1 MGRNSKPN
9 WVVRRVGHSGQTRRS
24 ATTFFA
30 LFSQNTAGDSQ
41 SVTTL
46 NLPAFSNHTML
57 SNEEGSPKRLLRILY
72 ADDMRELREV
82 ARIALSRDG
91 HLIECVGD
99 GQQALDRVTADP
111 NAYDLV
117 ITDHHMPHLNG
128 IELVTRLRALPFHG
142 KVLIFCS
149 ELSPAVNETYQK
161 LKVDRILYKPVFPSE
176 LRQVLADLF
185 APLQCS

>member
-1 MGRNSKPN
+1 M
-9 WVVRRVGHSGQTRRS
+9 
-24 ATTFFA
+24 
-30 LFSQNTAGDSQ
+30 LQNE
-41 SVTTL
+41 V
-46 NLPAFSNHTML
+46 N
-57 SNEEGSPKRLLRILY
+57 SPKKLLRILY

-82 ARIALSRDG
+82 ARIALSREG

-99 GQQALDRVTADP
+99 GQQALERITADP

-117 ITDHHMPHLNG
+117 ITDHHMPHVNG
-128 IELVTRLRALPFHG
+128 IELVTRMRELPYHG

-149 ELSPAVNETYQK
+149 ELSPGVNETYQK

-185 APLQCS
+185 NPVTAS